1 MLGYF
6 GALGIQEFGIS
17 KNCIWLKGN
26 LKMMIQF
33 GIGSPW
39 TPWTIGKPEAQTF
52 TPREQGRWSGET
64 WCDVDAIQWPGPRRI
79 KEIDGRSKFEM
90 FIYIQRIPSTWYIYI
105 YIYPVYIYIMYI
117 YMFKSFPH
125 PLLIWARKV
134 YPHAWKNLENLSW
147 TSNGIQ
153 RTSRHRTSVEPAI
166 SRSINMMKSKVT
178 KLPKPKTIM
187 FILWGLYTGF
197 LFCDQSQKPPK

>member
-105 YIYPVYIYIMYI
+105 YPVYIYIMYI
-117 YMFKSFPH
+117 YIYICLNHFHTLCWFEHGKSIHTHERIWKICHGH
-125 PLLIWARKV
+125 PTVSKELADTEPV
-134 YPHAWKNLENLSW
+134 
-147 TSNGIQ
+147 SNQ
-153 RTSRHRTSVEPAI
+153 P
-166 SRSINMMKSKVT
+166 
-178 KLPKPKTIM
+178 
-187 FILWGLYTGF
+187 F
-197 LFCDQSQKPPK
+197 LGQ